1 MTQSKK
7 AAAEKCA
14 ARSLPEVNFLRK
26 QGTFPYDKKVLG
38 TLGLAMKA
46 GDVVSGEF
54 LTEKAIREGV
64 ARLVI
69 VAEDASANTKKKF
82 SNSCHYYHVPY
93 NEFGDKEML
102 GNAIG
107 KHFRATLA
115 VTDAGFAK
123 SLGKILNLEVTKHG
137 KNENI

>member
-1 MTQSKK
+1 
-7 AAAEKCA
+7 
-14 ARSLPEVNFLRK
+14 
-26 QGTFPYDKKVLG
+26 
-38 TLGLAMKA
+38 MKA

-54 LTEKAIREGV
+54 MVEKAIREGT

-82 SNSCHYYHVPY
+82 SNSCQFYHVAY
-93 NEFGDKEML
+93 CEFGDKDML

-107 KHFRATLA
+107 KQFRATLA

-123 SLGKILNLEVTKHG
+123 SLCRKLDLEVTKHG
-137 KNENI
+137 KNEDI